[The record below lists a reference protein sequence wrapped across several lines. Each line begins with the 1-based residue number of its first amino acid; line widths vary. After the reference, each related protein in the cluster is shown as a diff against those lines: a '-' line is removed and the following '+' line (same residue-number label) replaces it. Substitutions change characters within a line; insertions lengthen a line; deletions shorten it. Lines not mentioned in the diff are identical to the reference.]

1 MSLKTQFILLSLH
14 MALNVR
20 TLVDTDYNDIL
31 TKWWDDWNWEA
42 PQKDFLPDN
51 GTGGVI
57 VLDGE
62 EPICAGFIYVTNSS
76 VAWVDWIVSSKTYR
90 KKPQRKRAIELLL
103 ETLTNI
109 CKSSGY
115 KYSYALIKH
124 KGLIETYEQLGYI
137 KGDSY
142 TSEMIKVL

>member
-1 MSLKTQFILLSLH
+1 
-14 MALNVR
+14 MALDVR
-20 TLVDTDYNDIL
+20 TLVESDYDNIL
-31 TKWWDDWNWEA
+31 TKWWDDWGWES

-51 GTGGVI
+51 GTGGVM

-90 KKPQRKRAIELLL
+90 KKPQRQQAIGLLI

-109 CKSSGY
+109 CKSSC
-115 KYSYALIKH
+115 L
-124 KGLIETYEQLGYI
+124 L
-137 KGDSY
+137 Y
-142 TSEMIKVL
+142 TSPSPRD